1 MSMSDI
7 SVEDL
12 KDKAD
17 SLYRLVIVAARRA
30 NQLTKT
36 ESRGLMGGRS
46 EKPTMIALREI
57 KEGKLGYVTGESDDS
72 DFME

>member
-1 MSMSDI
+1 MKDF

-12 KDKAD
+12 RDKAD

-36 ESRGLMGGRS
+36 EPHSLIGGRS
-46 EKPTMIALREI
+46 EKPTIVALREI
-57 KEGKLGYVTGESDDS
+57 MEGKLGYATGEDNEA

>member
-1 MSMSDI
+1 MSEI

-36 ESRGLMGGRS
+36 ESRGLLGSRAK
-46 EKPTMIALREI
+46 KPTMAALQEI
-57 KEGKLGYVTGESDDS
+57 TEGKLGYATVDDET
-72 DFME
+72 DFAE